1 MKFNLIILAFTLVFV
16 ACEKDNDDNISPV
29 TAVNF
34 KFIHKWE
41 ETEVSN
47 SDFNSIQ
54 FTNAYGNELSI
65 ERLRYL
71 ISKIKLTK
79 NTGEVITIDEYNLV
93 DLEDANSLNF
103 STNQTVAVGSYSDI
117 SFVFGF
123 TNEDNTDG
131 TYADLNSA
139 TWNVPAM
146 LGGGYHYMQMDGK
159 YINSSNVESSY
170 NYHAIRAVDNPGS
183 NPTFPQDTF
192 FEVSLGEITLTGA
205 TEITIAMN
213 IAQWFKQPNTWNLNE
228 YNQMLM
234 PNSTAQILMY
244 QNGQNVF
251 NLVSIE

>member
-34 KFIHKWE
+34 KFTHKWE

-159 YINSSNVESSY
+159 YINSSNVESGY
-170 NYHAIRAVDNPGS
+170 NYHVIRAVDNPGS

-192 FEVSLGEITLTGA
+192 FEVSLGEITLTG
-205 TEITIAMN
+205 TTQITIAMN

>member
-146 LGGGYHYMQMDGK
+146 LGSGYHYMQMDGK
-159 YINSSNVESSY
+159 YINNSNVESGY
-170 NYHAIRAVDNPGS
+170 NYHSIRAVDNPGS

>member
-16 ACEKDNDDNISPV
+16 ECEKDNDDNISPV

-159 YINSSNVESSY
+159 YINNSNVESGY

>member
-159 YINSSNVESSY
+159 YINSSNVESGY

>member
-1 MKFNLIILAFTLVFV
+1 MKFKLIILAFAFVFM
-16 ACEKDNDDNISPV
+16 ACEKDNDDNISAV
-29 TAVNF
+29 TTVNF
-34 KFIHKWE
+34 KFTHKWE

-47 SDFNSIQ
+47 SDFNTIN
-54 FTNAYGNELSI
+54 FTNAFGNELSI

-131 TYADLNSA
+131 NYADLNSA
-139 TWNVPAM
+139 TWNVPVM

-159 YINSSNVESSY
+159 YINSSNVESGY
-170 NYHAIRAVDNPGS
+170 NYHVIRAVDNPGP

-192 FEVSLGEITLTGA
+192 FEVSLGEITLTGT